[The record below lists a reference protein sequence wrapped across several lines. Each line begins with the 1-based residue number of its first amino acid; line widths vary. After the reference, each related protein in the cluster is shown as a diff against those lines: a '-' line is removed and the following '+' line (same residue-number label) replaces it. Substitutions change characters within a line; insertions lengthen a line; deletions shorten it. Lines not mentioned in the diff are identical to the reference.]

1 MELYTKKGI
10 DLNILID
17 VYRSEVETLGSSR
30 SHSRLYFFK
39 EVVQV
44 NNSLIR
50 NIAADL
56 IPPGFF
62 KKSSLHQA
70 GRHLTVVQYKNDDD
84 GGRLQSMHR

>member
-17 VYRSEVETLGSSR
+17 VYKSEAETLGSSR

-62 KKSSLHQA
+62 KKKLAPS